1 MNAEQFKGQWKQ
13 LKGELRKKWGKFTD
27 DDIEQIGG
35 EKDKLIGKI
44 MQKYGVAKEKA
55 EEQFKKFTRH

>member
-1 MNAEQFKGQWKQ
+1 V
-13 LKGELRKKWGKFTD
+13 
-27 DDIEQIGG
+27 EQIAG

>member
-27 DDIEQIGG
+27 DDVEQIGG

>member
-13 LKGELRKKWGKFTD
+13 IKGEVRKKWGKFTD
-27 DDIEQIGG
+27 DDVEQIAG